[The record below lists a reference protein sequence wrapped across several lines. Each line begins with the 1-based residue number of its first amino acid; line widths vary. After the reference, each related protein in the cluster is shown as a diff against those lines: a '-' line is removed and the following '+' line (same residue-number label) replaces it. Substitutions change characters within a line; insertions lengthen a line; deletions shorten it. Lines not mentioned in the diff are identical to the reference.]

1 MEKLTDVSKSLAAKV
16 SDSWL
21 QQPDP
26 PIERIDLMIDPKS
39 KRWAKV
45 HSYFTKALMTET
57 SIEDI
62 IRKSFTHHQY
72 RMLAPAERVD
82 VKEIQVDNTKRYN
95 ALLAG
100 RFKGI
105 EDSLATRLTIM
116 YFGLP
121 AAPVD
126 NPLEEIAKMMAIDEK
141 EVPRYNVRPPLHF
154 LTAHERRNWGKDF
167 LKSNEAINYPLPLPR
182 AMEPTL
188 GLRGGGDDDDPM
200 TWSDDYIPEDETPAL
215 FSDRWTYL
223 HGLYGRLPFVP
234 QKWRSFSKV
243 LRQLLQAEDHE
254 EKDFSLLWYSLKAYK
269 PQVIHD
275 QLPLKKDSPVV
286 AFLQQHFA
294 DSTMSHND
302 CCALFADDIHTEI
315 NKGPQH
321 WEPIDGN
328 LEVDT
333 IRIGRSLGLAPNGP
347 EEEVVSYAYMAFPKT
362 KTQSFKIGK
371 YGSNQY
377 NAHFTKTLNVLFGA
391 PETSAYHH
399 ALFRLFDKN
408 KPETGWSIPIVY
420 GSMGLPQWVWE
431 LLHPRNSPG
440 ASWMVQCCWLSAG
453 LEAILMPN
461 YYPDPNPY
469 LISRQSHVYAA
480 PFDQAYRQI
489 CEMTAEAFDASV
501 SRKIDSVF
509 LIEGHKG
516 KATDELRIEGLQ
528 LKPRRDLRS
537 WKMSIPGIPH
547 QDVPKSLGSKL
558 EQSPNFYRTVHVNWR
573 PGHCRLFPGWYSGG
587 DFSVEMPR
595 LTSTMDQ
602 FLDAIRKLYLLVTP
616 PDFKDED
623 PKDSC
628 FLLTES
634 PSFESIQVQD
644 MDSPSYFIGADA
656 TDDDWHDV
664 RKSITSPIITV
675 SIVKKPKYTNWST
688 SIDKRN
694 LWGLRLDHEALRQDE
709 MTGGGFRRDALH
721 LHDLDG
727 HSIDTLS
734 GYPEDPMPLKS
745 IDPKDDLSGSVRGK
759 IRSPMSRHRA
769 EAFKAPR
776 LLKVRNKSVGGPD
789 SLRLPSTLVMEGAT
803 TPDGD
808 PVYDIGILATSRPQ
822 FKGFAVRHT
831 EPKDREDFVRDPV
844 EENTRRRDSMYGSL
858 FGDSTDDEQAN
869 EEEGGGDG
877 NKDDDG
883 DEKMEEFGLPS
894 PRQESVSGGDEDKD
908 EDEQYSRLPE
918 TTFFDD
924 MAQDM
929 PENEP
934 ENKSKQ
940 AVPPPSV
947 PTSKPPLQTG
957 NIAVPDDRAHTWSTQ
972 PSIFTTEDQRA
983 WPADIEIGFPLT
995 AAPAEKIHRLSGNVP
1010 MFSKAVLTP
1019 TEQAEL
1025 QRGFWDLRNMLLK
1038 RTTMCP
1044 YKGCSFTWRLDE
1056 DEELTIHFLTA
1067 HAKRKCLFCD
1077 NALFGWWN
1085 KDQQIKHLGEKHP
1098 DEVSKM
1104 NGYCN
1109 HKGNNIS
1116 VPLRANAASAKK
1128 PVATDHVSKT
1138 APANLIKEAFAE
1150 EIRSWGPQYKLMKP
1164 PRLLTYPL
1172 LDWFDNPGTTAV
1184 QDPPDN
1190 CPIPGCLIPHL
1201 GHLSSHGVWT
1211 HFKNYH
1217 PDFKMDACPFCKLS
1231 FYEYGE
1237 KDKDGV
1243 RALIPHPVG
1252 DCIKHMDCH
1261 VYQLWDILEPMPEQ
1275 HVVAHPPGATK
1286 SVADQST
1293 PPQVNQEQPADTSQ
1307 ILKKCAYFETCG
1319 AYVGSMTDKQYRHHF
1334 RVTHP
1339 KEVSQFSSSEEETDK
1354 EDEASNGNDDDDE
1367 SGDDG
1372 DDKRDDDGEDGGVKT
1387 APIKLRRLKP
1397 TPKPTLEP
1405 ASSKPKRKTTPK
1417 KSPAVDSEEMD
1428 TSADTS
1434 ADTDD
1439 TDAESSGPKE
1449 AAVVVSKKPREN
1461 TKGAPHTP
1469 PPDDDSG
1476 TEELSGSSVSRGR
1489 RSEKTP
1495 KKSKVKAAAKT
1506 ADPDDDDGKDDDKS
1520 EGGDDGDDEYADE
1533 DGEAGGS
1540 GSKSSNTVGRGRSTK
1555 KARRGPRGDND
1566 GDYEDEGDEDDDYE
1580 EKKGKRGRRFRR
1592 RAESPDWVKVLGP
1605 EDPNFDPDDKM
1616 YCSKCLRKAPLRRPK
1631 SPNRSPIGRT
1641 GELQAHTDKTRCCR
1655 IRNGVGSPEHLP
1667 NRSGWIHV
1675 SKLPGTL
1682 SSIKETFLNRYP
1694 SYMRTMYPTQS
1705 RDHHASVWRSDPNN
1719 PENDAWYDV
1728 PWPPYEGLPPF
1739 PGEWTAPGLPW
1750 DDTPEGRQRRAMYIG
1765 NRTVDQTYQY
1775 QSETDSDD
1783 DLKPDVN
1790 DIPEFQ
1796 NEMNPLK
1803 RSADDGD
1810 EPPDEPAPKKAKSS
1824 KTAATKTPKA
1834 KGTKK
1839 PRGGKKAAGASV
1851 TPSKA
1856 TSKAPSKT
1864 PSKVAS
1870 KASSK
1875 TPSKVASKA
1884 SSKTP
1889 SKVAS
1894 KATSK
1899 ASSKVS
1905 STKTTPSQTP
1915 SGPSTR
1921 PPSNAGD
1928 D

>member
-1 MEKLTDVSKSLAAKV
+1 MEKLTDVSTSLATTV

-26 PIERIDLMIDPKS
+26 PAERINLMIDPKS

-45 HSYFTKALMTET
+45 HRYFTNALTTET

-72 RMLAPAERVD
+72 RMLAPAERAD
-82 VKEIQVDNTKRYN
+82 VKEMQVANTKRYN
-95 ALLAG
+95 ALLDG
-100 RFKGI
+100 RFKGVQ
-105 EDSLATRLTIM
+105 DSLATRLTIM

-126 NPLEEIAKMMAIDEK
+126 NPLEEIAKMMGLDEK

-154 LTAHERRNWGKDF
+154 LTAHDRRNWGKDS
-167 LKSNEAINYPLPLPR
+167 LKSNEAKNYPLPLPR

-188 GLRGGGDDDDPM
+188 GLRGGGDDNDPM
-200 TWSDDYIPEDETPAL
+200 AWSDDYIPEDETPAL
-215 FSDRWTYL
+215 FSDGWTYL

-254 EKDFSLLWYSLKAYK
+254 EKDFSLLWYDVNAYK

-275 QLPLKKDSPVV
+275 QLPLKKDSPAV
-286 AFLQQHFA
+286 AFLQKHFA
-294 DSTMSHND
+294 DSSMSHKD
-302 CCALFADDIHTEI
+302 CCVLFADNIHTEI

-321 WEPIDGN
+321 WEPIAGN
-328 LEVDT
+328 LQSDT
-333 IRIGRSLGLAPNGP
+333 VRIGRSLGHAPNGP

-362 KTQSFKIGK
+362 KTQTFTIGK

-391 PETSAYHH
+391 PETSAHHH
-399 ALFRLFDKN
+399 ALFRLVDKN
-408 KPETGWSIPIVY
+408 KPKTGWTVPIVY
-420 GSMGLPQWVWE
+420 GAMGLPQWVWE
-431 LLHPRNSPG
+431 LLHPRNNPG

-461 YYPDPNPY
+461 YYPSPNPY
-469 LISRQSHVYAA
+469 LISRRLDAAAA

-501 SRKIDSVF
+501 CRKIDSVF
-509 LIEGHKG
+509 LIEGHKEKTTG
-516 KATDELRIEGLQ
+516 EFRIEGLQ
-528 LKPRRDLRS
+528 LKPRRDLKS

-547 QDVPKSLGSKL
+547 QDVPTSLGSKL

-595 LTSTMDQ
+595 LTSTVDQ
-602 FLDAIRKLYLLVTP
+602 FLDAIRELYVLVAP
-616 PDFKDED
+616 PDFEEED
-623 PKDSC
+623 LKESC
-628 FLLTES
+628 FLLTET
-634 PSFESIQVQD
+634 PSFETLQVQD
-644 MDSPSYFIGADA
+644 MDSPSYFIGSDA
-656 TDDDWHDV
+656 TDDDWHSI
-664 RKSITSPIITV
+664 RMSITSPIITV
-675 SIVKKPKYTNWST
+675 SIVKNPKYTNWST
-688 SIDKRN
+688 SIDKGN
-694 LWGLRLDHEALRQDE
+694 LWGLRLDQEALRQDE
-709 MTGGGFRRDALH
+709 MSGGGFRRDALH
-721 LHDLDG
+721 LQDLDG
-727 HSIDTLS
+727 QSIDTLA
-734 GYPEDPMPLKS
+734 GYPADPVPLKT
-745 IDPKDDLSGSVRGK
+745 IDPKDDLSHSGRNK
-759 IRSPMSRHRA
+759 TWSPMSRQRA
-769 EAFKAPR
+769 EAFKARP

-789 SLRLPSTLVMEGAT
+789 SLRLPSTLVMQGAV

-808 PVYDIGILATSRPQ
+808 PVYDIGILATSQPR
-822 FKGFAVRHT
+822 FRGFAIRDT
-831 EPKDREDFVRDPV
+831 EPENHGGFTRGPV
-844 EENTRRRDSMYGSL
+844 EGTKPRRQSMYSL
-858 FGDSTDDEQAN
+858 FGDESDDEQAIG
-869 EEEGGGDG
+869 EDGGRG
-877 NKDDDG
+877 NDKDDDG
-883 DEKMEEFGLPS
+883 DEKMEEVGLPS
-894 PRQESVSGGDEDKD
+894 LRQENISGDADVMD
-908 EDEQYSRLPE
+908 EDEHDPRLLE
-918 TTFFDD
+918 KNNLDD
-924 MAQDM
+924 MPEKE

-934 ENKSKQ
+934 EKGPENKSKE
-940 AVPPPSV
+940 AVPPPSA
-947 PTSKPPLQTG
+947 PTSKPARFLQTG
-957 NIAVPDDRAHTWSTQ
+957 NIAGPDDRAHTWSTQ

-1025 QRGFWDLRNMLLK
+1025 QGGFWDLRNMLLK
-1038 RTTMCP
+1038 RTNMCP
-1044 YKGCSFTWRLDE
+1044 FKGCSYTWRLDQ
-1056 DEELTIHFLTA
+1056 DEELNVHFLTA
-1067 HAKRKCLFCD
+1067 HAKRKCPFCD
-1077 NALFGWWN
+1077 NALFGWWD
-1085 KDQQIKHLGEKHP
+1085 KDQQIKHLGDKHP
-1098 DEVSKM
+1098 DEVT
-1104 NGYCN
+1104 
-1109 HKGNNIS
+1109 
-1116 VPLRANAASAKK
+1116 SAKN
-1128 PVATDHVSKT
+1128 PFATSDVSNPFQTQSTAAPAT
-1138 APANLIKEAFAE
+1138 APANLIREAFAE
-1150 EIRSWGPQYKLMKP
+1150 EIRSWGPQYKLKEP

-1172 LDWFDNPGTTAV
+1172 LDWYDNFGSTAV
-1184 QDPPDN
+1184 QDPPKK
-1190 CPIPGCLIPHL
+1190 CPIPECAVPHL
-1201 GHLSSHGVWT
+1201 EHLSSHGVWT

-1217 PDFKMDACPFCKLS
+1217 TDFKLEACPFCKLS

-1243 RALIPHPVG
+1243 RALIPRRV
-1252 DCIKHMDCH
+1252 DECIKHFDCH
-1261 VYQLWDILEPMPEQ
+1261 VYQLWDILEPMVDQ
-1275 HVVAHPPGATK
+1275 RASRTTTRPPGATQI
-1286 SVADQST
+1286 VAGQST
-1293 PPQVNQEQPADTSQ
+1293 SPQVNQDQPADATQ
-1307 ILKKCAYFETCG
+1307 PLKKCAYFEKCG
-1319 AYVGSMTDKQYRHHF
+1319 AYVGSMTHKQYRHHI
-1334 RVTHP
+1334 RVNHP
-1339 KEVSQFSSSEEETDK
+1339 KEISTVSSSEEEDEEVDK
-1354 EDEASNGNDDDDE
+1354 EDQASDGNDDD

-1372 DDKRDDDGEDGGVKT
+1372 DDKRDDGDDGQDGGVKT

-1405 ASSKPKRKTTPK
+1405 ASSKPKRKETSK
-1417 KSPAVDSEEMD
+1417 ESQAVDPDEMD
-1428 TSADTS
+1428 TSADTNF
-1434 ADTDD
+1434 
-1439 TDAESSGPKE
+1439 TDAESSGSKKS
-1449 AAVVVSKKPREN
+1449 AVVVSKKSGDNKRAAPR
-1461 TKGAPHTP
+1461 APHTP
-1469 PPDDDSG
+1469 PPDHDSG

-1506 ADPDDDDGKDDDKS
+1506 ADPDVGDEEDDKS

-1555 KARRGPRGDND
+1555 KGRRPKGDND

-1580 EKKGKRGRRFRR
+1580 EEKGERGRRFRR
-1592 RAESPDWVKVLGP
+1592 RAKSPDWVKILGP
-1605 EDPNFDPDDKM
+1605 EDPDFDPDDKM

-1641 GELQAHTDKTRCCR
+1641 GEVQAHIDKTRCCR
-1655 IRNGVGSPEHLP
+1655 IRNGLGSTKNLP
-1667 NRSGWIHV
+1667 NRSGWIPV

-1682 SSIKETFLNRYP
+1682 TSIKETFLNRYP
-1694 SYMRTMYPTQS
+1694 TYMRTMYPTHSKDRQ
-1705 RDHHASVWRSDPNN
+1705 ASVWRSDPNN
-1719 PENDAWYDV
+1719 PENDEWFNI

-1750 DDTPEGRQRRAMYIG
+1750 DDTPEGRQRRALYIG
-1765 NRTVDQTYQY
+1765 NRVVDQNYQY

-1783 DLKPDVN
+1783 DLKPDVD

-1796 NEMNPLK
+1796 NELNPLK

-1839 PRGGKKAAGASV
+1839 PRGGKKAAGASKTPSKTPSKAPSKTPSKAPSK

-1864 PSKVAS
+1864 PSKAAS
-1870 KASSK
+1870 KA
-1875 TPSKVASKA
+1875 T
-1884 SSKTP
+1884 
-1889 SKVAS
+1889 S